1 MPEWAPTKNE
11 NPRLGSKQE
20 TIGDQREPTH
30 WEFFGEGPGTV
41 FLQKKGVPGAFTYK
55 IHCDREGALCAA
67 KLALTPARFSISQR
81 EIAMPAFAESS

>member
-1 MPEWAPTKNE
+1 MGATNNE
-11 NPRLGSKQE
+11 NPQLGSKHE

-55 IHCDREGALCAA
+55 RAATGAWSFLDIHEENTRHGA
-67 KLALTPARFSISQR
+67 
-81 EIAMPAFAESS
+81 